1 MWSAETTP
9 KTAVVKTN
17 QVGVGFSGCVVCVM
31 MGSATHE
38 APIVPVQP
46 AHKNVGTALP
56 PETPVVKTFFVNALI
71 SLMRTGEKWPNPR
84 SRGSGNPSG
93 KPRGCRNK
101 ATREVEALLAGEGPD
116 ASFRPRRPEDGDGGR
131 IIFEVGDRQ

>member
-1 MWSAETTP
+1 MNKPTSWLCASFKYLNWLMWSAETTP

-84 SRGSGNPSG
+84 SR
-93 KPRGCRNK
+93 
-101 ATREVEALLAGEGPD
+101 AMGEGL
-116 ASFRPRRPEDGDGGR
+116 R
-131 IIFEVGDRQ
+131 

>member
-84 SRGSGNPSG
+84 SRV
-93 KPRGCRNK
+93 K
-101 ATREVEALLAGEGPD
+101 ARAPNLRAGW
-116 ASFRPRRPEDGDGGR
+116 FRWHGRSRP
-131 IIFEVGDRQ
+131 